1 MDLCNLLI
9 IYVYVLAAAYC
20 CYGVVVSVERALN
33 QVTGHTFASLVGDA
47 IIIAHNASIRAGVW
61 FEGVAASS
69 TRTPRYFQ

>member
-9 IYVYVLAAAYC
+9 IYTYVLAAAYC
-20 CYGVVVSVERALN
+20 CYGVVVSCERALQ

-47 IIIAHNASIRAGVW
+47 TITVHNASIRA
-61 FEGVAASS
+61 GVAASS